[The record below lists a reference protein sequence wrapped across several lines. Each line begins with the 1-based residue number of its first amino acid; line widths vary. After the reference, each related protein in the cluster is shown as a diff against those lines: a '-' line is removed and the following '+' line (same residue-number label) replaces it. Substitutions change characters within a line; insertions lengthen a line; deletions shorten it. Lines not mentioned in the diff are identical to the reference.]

1 MPIEQNEEQRTAL
14 EGSEPLE
21 GQPSDSPTD
30 TGAITAPPDAELDEN
45 GRPLPF
51 NEHPK
56 WKSARN
62 AEKELS
68 RLLEENELDSI
79 EDLVELVQ
87 SGKAVVGKGL
97 DEERLETLI
106 QRANK
111 MDQVEEY
118 WAQQREA
125 QRRAEEDPEETA
137 ARLERENAELKQ
149 RLSGK
154 NELDA
159 SKRALETFEKKTRTF
174 IEGAVKDAD
183 KEDRA
188 AFEFFMGVNHPFGEI
203 DITDERQINKMG
215 KQVLKTIEGIE
226 QRAIKKYVEG
236 KKNLVKIGSTST
248 PTAPAG
254 QTGIRGLKD
263 ARAALRDYFRVK

>member
-1 MPIEQNEEQRTAL
+1 MEQNEEQRTAL

-30 TGAITAPPDAELDEN
+30 TGATTAPPDAEDLDEN
-45 GRPLPF
+45 GRPLPYDKD
-51 NEHPK
+51 PK
-56 WKSARN
+56 WKSARK

-68 RLLEENELDSI
+68 RLLEENELDSV
-79 EDLVELVQ
+79 EDLVELVK

-97 DEERLETLI
+97 DEDRLEGLI
-106 QRANK
+106 ARATK

-118 WAQQREA
+118 WAQQREE
-125 QRRAEEDPEETA
+125 QRRLEEDPEQTA

-159 SKRALETFEKKTRTF
+159 SKRALEAFEKKTRTF

-183 KEDRA
+183 KDDKA

-236 KKNLVKIGSTST
+236 KKNLVKIGSTS
-248 PTAPAG
+248 APAAPG
-254 QTGIRGLKD
+254 PQGGIRGLKD

>member
-1 MPIEQNEEQRTAL
+1 MEQNEEQRTAL

-30 TGAITAPPDAELDEN
+30 TGAITAPPDAEMDEN

-56 WKSARN
+56 WKSARQ
-62 AEKELS
+62 AEKELTN
-68 RLLEENELDSI
+68 LLEENELSSI
-79 EDLVELVQ
+79 DDLVELVK

-97 DEERLETLI
+97 DEDRLETLI
-106 QRANK
+106 ERANK

-118 WAQQREA
+118 WAAERER

-137 ARLERENAELKQ
+137 TRLEKENAELKQ

-159 SKRALETFEKKTRTF
+159 SKRALEAFEKKTRKF
-174 IEGAVKDAD
+174 IETAVKDLD
-183 KEDRA
+183 KDERA

-203 DITDERQINKMG
+203 DITNEHQVNKMG
-215 KQVLKTIEGIE
+215 KQVQKAIEGIE
-226 QRAIKKYVEG
+226 QRAIKKHIEG
-236 KKNLVKIGSTST
+236 KKNLVKIGSTS
-248 PTAPAG
+248 APAAPAMQG
-254 QTGIRGLKD
+254 GIRGLKD